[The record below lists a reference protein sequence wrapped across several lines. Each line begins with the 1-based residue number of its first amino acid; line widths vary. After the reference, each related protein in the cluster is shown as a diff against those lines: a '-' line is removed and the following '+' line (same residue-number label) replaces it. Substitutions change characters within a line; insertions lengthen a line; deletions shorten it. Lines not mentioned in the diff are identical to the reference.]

1 MYTIIVKLIICR
13 RTDLYDIRYI
23 ENITKDSIF
32 LDKVNNLAKEAFP
45 PEEYLEPA
53 KIIEMAKADNFDFLA
68 LKDIDT
74 FVGFMV
80 VLTYEDLAYLFFLA
94 IDSSCRSKGYKSRAI
109 KILKEKYPSK
119 KQVVDFEML
128 DNLADNSIQREKRRN
143 FYLHNGYKETGLF
156 LLYLGVDYE
165 VFCMDDNFELE
176 VFKAMMKTIQVKGFD
191 SKYLSKSDKFNV

>member
-1 MYTIIVKLIICR
+1 MILDT
-13 RTDLYDIRYI
+13 

-32 LDKVNNLAKEAFP
+32 LDKVNNLTKETFP

-53 KIIEMAKADNFDFLA
+53 TIIEMAKADNFDFLA
-68 LKDIDT
+68 LKDKDT

-109 KILKEKYPSK
+109 KILKKKYPSK

-143 FYLHNGYKETGLF
+143 FYLHNGYKETGPF
-156 LLYLGVDYE
+156 LSYLGVDYE

>member
-1 MYTIIVKLIICR
+1 MILDT
-13 RTDLYDIRYI
+13 

-53 KIIEMAKADNFDFLA
+53 TIIEMAKADNFDFLA
-68 LKDIDT
+68 LKDKDT

-109 KILKEKYPSK
+109 KILKK
-119 KQVVDFEML
+119 
-128 DNLADNSIQREKRRN
+128 NIHQRNK
-143 FYLHNGYKETGLF
+143 
-156 LLYLGVDYE
+156 LLILK
-165 VFCMDDNFELE
+165 CL
-176 VFKAMMKTIQVKGFD
+176 II
-191 SKYLSKSDKFNV
+191 

>member
-1 MYTIIVKLIICR
+1 MILDT
-13 RTDLYDIRYI
+13 

-32 LDKVNNLAKEAFP
+32 LDKVNNLAKEAFT

-68 LKDIDT
+68 LKDKDT

-94 IDSSCRSKGYKSRAI
+94 IDSSYRSKGYKSRAI
-109 KILKEKYPSK
+109 KILKEKYLSK

-128 DNLADNSIQREKRRN
+128 DNLADNSIQR
-143 FYLHNGYKETGLF
+143 
-156 LLYLGVDYE
+156 
-165 VFCMDDNFELE
+165 
-176 VFKAMMKTIQVKGFD
+176 
-191 SKYLSKSDKFNV
+191 